1 MWNSNFVCMLIA
13 NSLVVGSYLM
23 LSPTFPSYLEQLGNA
38 QDIVGLLTGI
48 FVVTAMAARP
58 FAGRW
63 LDAGHRKDTYLLGQ
77 LASAAA
83 IVCYPFTHAFW
94 PLLLLRLL
102 HGVGIGI
109 TTTAANTIAADFIPR
124 HRMGEGIG
132 YFSLG
137 TVVSMAVAPGL
148 GLFLMEQW
156 NAQALFGVS
165 AGFVACG
172 AALGLAVRYK
182 PAVRAAA
189 RGAAKSAFGLF
200 DLIERRAVKPAVVGM
215 FSGLSFSVVSTYV
228 ALYAAQRDVA
238 SIGWFFT
245 AYAMTLVL
253 SRPGSGLL
261 ADRRG
266 PASAVIPGLLLQIVA
281 MVLLYYADHLGI
293 FLVAAVFFG
302 AGNGATQS
310 TLNSVAVSESP
321 QARRGAAVS
330 TFYLGLDVAAG
341 LGPLLGGLAAKHW
354 GYADMYLATV
364 APILI
369 GLFLYVRRGGR
380 RSAAGRNRSEDV

>member
-1 MWNSNFVCMLIA
+1 MWNRNFVFMMIA

-23 LSPTFPSYLEQLGNA
+23 LSPTFPLYLEQLGNA

-63 LDAGHRKDTYLLGQ
+63 LDAGHRKDTYLYGQ

-83 IVCYPFTHAFW
+83 IACYPITHAFW

-102 HGVGIGI
+102 HGIGIGI

-124 HRMGEGIG
+124 HRLGEGIG

-156 NAQALFGVS
+156 GVHALFGVS
-165 AGFVACG
+165 AGFVAAG
-172 AALGLAVRYK
+172 AALGLTVRYDRRRTTA
-182 PAVRAAA
+182 PRN
-189 RGAAKSAFGLF
+189 AAKTASAQF
-200 DLIERRAVKPAVVGM
+200 DLIERRAVKPAVVAT

-228 ALYAAQRDVA
+228 AIYAAQKNVG
-238 SIGWFFT
+238 SIGLFFT
-245 AYAMTLVL
+245 VYALTLVL

-261 ADRRG
+261 ADRKG
-266 PASAVIPGLLLQIVA
+266 PASAIVPGLLLQVGS
-281 MVLLYYADHLGI
+281 MVLLYFADHLSL
-293 FLVAAVFFG
+293 FLAAAVIFG

-310 TLNSVAVSESP
+310 TLNSVAVSQSP
-321 QARRGAAVS
+321 QERRGAAVS

-341 LGPLLGGLAAKHW
+341 LGPVLGGLAAKQW
-354 GYADMYLATV
+354 GYSAMYLATV
-364 APILI
+364 VPILI
-369 GLFLYVRRGGR
+369 GLILYLKRDGHPT
-380 RSAAGRNRSEDV
+380 AARQDRSEDA